1 MTLAEILVV
10 MIVNLLPS
18 IKKTT
23 NLPPLL
29 TNIYSI
35 SIRYPSYRELY
46 MYIRKEQLHTKN
58 VDTWW
63 FKILKLYQALIRSL
77 IIDNTSDIDFQPHSA
92 HRRLYE

>member
-46 MYIRKEQLHTKN
+46 MYIRKEQLHTN
-58 VDTWW
+58 ML
-63 FKILKLYQALIRSL
+63 IHGGLKYVSYIK
-77 IIDNTSDIDFQPHSA
+77 H
-92 HRRLYE
+92 